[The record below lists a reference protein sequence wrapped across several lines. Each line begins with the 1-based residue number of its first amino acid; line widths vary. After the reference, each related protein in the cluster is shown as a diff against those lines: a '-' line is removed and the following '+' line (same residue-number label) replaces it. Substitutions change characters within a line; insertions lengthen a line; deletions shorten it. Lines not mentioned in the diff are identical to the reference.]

1 MHDTHPLFYLW
12 VSILSHVVV
21 AVSALLAS
29 LSVHMPVFPFVCL
42 FVCLSACLPICLC
55 VILSVS
61 LSACRAERLVVHGH
75 HDLLM
80 RYVVSIFYFYSFYL
94 HLLFIGVICRLI
106 LPVIVGAVYDELC
119 RIVSR
124 CLLCFCF
131 FVSFCILYGVTS
143 CVRAL
148 VCVLMTLLSILLFD
162 LRINC
167 HHAERFTSE
176 NVPRVGRRC
185 GRILYRQCN

>member
-1 MHDTHPLFYLW
+1 L
-12 VSILSHVVV
+12 LS
-21 AVSALLAS
+21 LLCLLVCLYICLS
-29 LSVHMPVFPFVCL
+29 SRLSVCSSVCRLVFPSVCVS
-42 FVCLSACLPICLC
+42 FC
-55 VILSVS
+55 LSVS